1 MCGIVGFYGPTTDRA
16 TEKLNLLLAKL
27 QNRGPQGAG
36 VVTYDHDGQ
45 IHELR
50 GAGSVEAV
58 FDGRNKLDN
67 LPGYMGVGQV
77 RYATFGYTIQPIT
90 WIQRGKQAA
99 LAHNGE
105 FANAITLRKEAEEMW
120 EYKFQSTSDT
130 EVLIPYLMHSS
141 KDTFRDA
148 LLDVLQNK
156 IKGAYSMIILYDG
169 KLYCVRD
176 PHGFRP
182 LALGI
187 SENAS
192 IVASE
197 SSAIE
202 VLGGQYIGD
211 VNPAQLIVIGPSGII
226 ETVEWAEPK
235 PKSCIFEHVYFANPD
250 SYVGGIN
257 VSLARD
263 FMGKLM
269 FEEAGWID
277 ADVIVPVLDSGL
289 HAALGFYEATLR
301 YAFQERKNPIPLKAG
316 VHRSW
321 FIGRSFQEGEQI
333 AREILQRIKSN
344 VIAAWVKDKRV
355 IVIDDSLV
363 RGTVMRI
370 IVELMRIAGAREVHV
385 IIPSPPPIAP
395 CAYGIDTYEDELI
408 AARLN
413 GNVHEIQQFIGADS
427 LRYLSL
433 DALYQAVTESA
444 SPPVRTTANF
454 CDACYTGQ
462 YPVPFEQDRS
472 TKPRRQNMGT
482 QA

>member
-1 MCGIVGFYGPTTDRA
+1 MCGIVGFCDPTTDRA
-16 TEKLNLLLAKL
+16 AEALNLLLAKL

-36 VVTYDHDGQ
+36 AVTYDYDGK

-50 GAGSVEAV
+50 GTGSVEAV
-58 FDGRNKLDN
+58 FDGRSKLDT
-67 LPGYMGVGQV
+67 LPGYMGVGQT
-77 RYATFGYTIQPIT
+77 RYATFGHTIQPFVWT
-90 WIQRGKQAA
+90 QHGKPAA
-99 LAHNGE
+99 LTHNGE
-105 FANAITLRKEAEEMW
+105 FANAITLRREAEETLG
-120 EYKFQSTSDT
+120 YAFKSTSDT
-130 EVLIPYLMHSS
+130 EVLIPYLMHAPQ
-141 KDTFRDA
+141 DDFEDA
-148 LLDVLQNK
+148 LIDVLQNK
-156 IKGAYSMIILYDG
+156 ARGAYSLIILYDG

-187 SENAS
+187 SQNAS

-211 VNPAQLIVIGPSGII
+211 VNPAQLVVIGPSGII
-226 ETVEWAEPK
+226 ETVQWAKPEPK
-235 PKSCIFEHVYFANPD
+235 ACIFEDVYLANPD
-250 SYVGGIN
+250 SHIEGAS

-263 FMGKLM
+263 LMGKLM
-269 FEEAGWID
+269 FEETGWID
-277 ADVIVPVLDSGL
+277 ADVVIPILDSGL
-289 HAALGFYEATLR
+289 HSALGFYEAMLR
-301 YAFQERKNPIPLKAG
+301 YAAKEGKDLIPMKAG

-344 VIAAWVKDKRV
+344 VIAAWVKAKRV
-355 IVIDDSLV
+355 IVIDDSLI

-385 IIPSPPPIAP
+385 VIPSPPPIAP
-395 CAYGIDTYEDELI
+395 CAYGIDTYQDELI

-413 GNVHEIQQFIGADS
+413 GNVDEIRQFIGADS

-433 DALYQAVTESA
+433 DALRRAVTESA
-444 SPPVRTTANF
+444 SPPVRTAANF
-454 CDACYTGQ
+454 CDACYTRQ
-462 YPVPFEQDRS
+462 YPVTFEQDRS
-472 TKPRRQNMGT
+472 TKPRRR
-482 QA
+482 